1 MTRRE
6 FITLLGGAAAAWPL
20 AARAQ
25 QRERVRRVGMLT
37 NLAADDPEATARV
50 AAFAQAMQELGWT
63 VGRNLQIDYRWGQH
77 DPDRLR
83 KYAAELV
90 ALAPEVIVANATPST
105 AALQQATRSVPVVF
119 VNQVDP
125 VGAGFVESLA
135 RPGGNVTGFTNF
147 EYGLGGKWLELLKE
161 IAPRVMRVAVLRD
174 PASAA
179 GTGQLGAIQS
189 VAPAFGVELRPV
201 DIRNTGE
208 IERALAAFSR
218 TSNGG
223 MIVTGSGFA
232 LSHRDAILALAARH
246 GLPAVYSFRHL
257 VEHGGLIS
265 YAPDALDPYLRAA
278 GYVDRILKGE
288 KPADLPVQAPT
299 KFELVINLKT
309 AKALGLDSAADAAR
323 PRRRGDRMNAARV
336 HHAARRRGGG
346 VAARGAGAAAGDAGD
361 RVPQPGSSGA
371 DREQCDRIS
380 ERSERDR
387 LCREPECHNR
397 ISLGGGP
404 I

>member
-1 MTRRE
+1 MIGRRE
-6 FITLLGGAAAAWPL
+6 FITLLGGAAAIWPL
-20 AARAQ
+20 AAHAQ

-37 NLAADDPEATARV
+37 NLAADDPLATARV

-63 VGRNLQIDYRWGQH
+63 VGRNLQIDYRWGQN

-90 ALAPEVIVANATPST
+90 ALAPEVIVANANPST
-105 AALQQATRSVPVVF
+105 TALQQATRSVPVVF

-135 RPGGNVTGFTNF
+135 RPGGNITGFTNF

-174 PASAA
+174 PASAS

-189 VAPAFGVELRPV
+189 VAPSFGVELRPV

-223 MIVTGSGFA
+223 MIVTGSRVRAFSSG
-232 LSHRDAILALAARH
+232 RDPCARRPAWPAC
-246 GLPAVYSFRHL
+246 GL
-257 VEHGGLIS
+257 LIPPPRR
-265 YAPDALDPYLRAA
+265 ARRADLLRARFVRPVPARGRLCGSHPQGRETRRPA
-278 GYVDRILKGE
+278 GAGTDQVRAGHQPQDRQ
-288 KPADLPVQAPT
+288 D
-299 KFELVINLKT
+299 
-309 AKALGLDSAADAAR
+309 AR
-323 PRRRGDRMNAARV
+323 PRPC
-336 HHAARRRGGG
+336 RRRCSP
-346 VAARGAGAAAGDAGD
+346 APTR
-361 RVPQPGSSGA
+361 
-371 DREQCDRIS
+371 
-380 ERSERDR
+380 
-387 LCREPECHNR
+387 
-397 ISLGGGP
+397 
-404 I
+404 

>member
-1 MTRRE
+1 MSTRRE

-37 NLAADDPEATARV
+37 NLAADDPLATSRV

-63 VGRNLQIDYRWGQH
+63 VGRNLRIDYRWGQN

-90 ALAPEVIVANATPST
+90 ALAPEVIVANANPSST
-105 AALQQATRSVPVVF
+105 ALQQATRSVPVVF

-135 RPGGNVTGFTNF
+135 RPGGNITGFTNF

-174 PASAA
+174 PANAS

-189 VAPAFGVELRPV
+189 VAPSFGVELRPV
-201 DIRNTGE
+201 DIRNTKRD
-208 IERALAAFSR
+208 RARARGLLTHVQRRHDRDWIRVRPFSSGR
-218 TSNGG
+218 DFLRSPPG
-223 MIVTGSGFA
+223 MACLRSTHSA
-232 LSHRDAILALAARH
+232 
-246 GLPAVYSFRHL
+246 HL
-257 VEHGGLIS
+257 IEHGGLIS
-265 YAPDALDPYLRAA
+265 YAPDAFDPYLRAA

-309 AKALGLDSAADAAR
+309 ARTLGLEVPAALLAR
-323 PRRRGDRMNAARV
+323 
-336 HHAARRRGGG
+336 
-346 VAARGAGAAAGDAGD
+346 
-361 RVPQPGSSGA
+361 A
-371 DREQCDRIS
+371 DEVI
-380 ERSERDR
+380 E
-387 LCREPECHNR
+387 
-397 ISLGGGP
+397 
-404 I
+404 